1 MISSSIFDSKFLS
14 LSSGIKTILPLEH
27 YVSFKKNSRSVHDAA
42 GYFYFDLHFAR
53 NRSISPKKM
62 AYEFFYMVEKKGV
75 RLFKPLGLLVGVLIP
90 VTIYFRFSIQ
100 EGWQFLFVVIG
111 IFVLFLSELTKKDAH
126 QSILS
131 ISATVFGVIYISWCF
146 SFLIRIRQL
155 PEGAMLTG
163 FLILVTKSSDTGA
176 YLWGKKFGKTRLF
189 KRISPKKSLEGAIG
203 GFFTSLGIGVI
214 FSLFIGSINFWGKFF
229 LIIILAII
237 AQLGDLF
244 ESLIKRDCQVKD
256 SGKLLP
262 GMGGILDV
270 IDSLIFTAP
279 TFYLYLT
286 MMR

>member
-1 MISSSIFDSKFLS
+1 MKKRLLPFSILSIFTVFCVAYYPLCGVF
-14 LSSGIKTILPLEH
+14 SGLLIVIAL
-27 YVSFKKNSRSVHDAA
+27 
-42 GYFYFDLHFAR
+42 
-53 NRSISPKKM
+53 
-62 AYEFFYMVEKKGV
+62 YEFFYMVEKKGV
-75 RLFKPLGLLVGVLIP
+75 KLFKPLGLLVGVLIP
-90 VTIYFRFSIQ
+90 ATIYFRFSIQ

-111 IFVLFLSELTKKDAH
+111 VFILFLSELTKKDTH
-126 QSILS
+126 HSVLS

-163 FLILVTKSSDTGA
+163 FLILVTKSSDVGA
-176 YLWGKKFGKTRLF
+176 YLWGKRFGKTRLL
-189 KRISPKKSLEGAIG
+189 KKVSPKKSLEGAIG
-203 GFFTSLGIGVI
+203 GFFTSLTVGVI
-214 FSLFIGSINFWGKFF
+214 LSLFISSINFWAKFF

-279 TFYLYLT
+279 IFYLYLT

>member
-1 MISSSIFDSKFLS
+1 MKKRLVPFSILSIFTVFCVAYYPLCG
-14 LSSGIKTILPLEH
+14 LFSGLLILIAL
-27 YVSFKKNSRSVHDAA
+27 
-42 GYFYFDLHFAR
+42 
-53 NRSISPKKM
+53 
-62 AYEFFYMVEKKGV
+62 YEFFYMVEKKGV
-75 RLFKPLGLLVGVLIP
+75 KLFKPLGLLVGVLIP
-90 VTIYFRFSIQ
+90 ITIYFRFSIQ

-111 IFVLFLSELTKKDAH
+111 IFILFLLELTKKDAH

-163 FLILVTKSSDTGA
+163 FLILVTKSSDVGA
-176 YLWGKKFGKTRLF
+176 YLWGKRLGKTRLI
-189 KRISPKKSLEGAIG
+189 KKISPKKSLEGAIG
-203 GFFTSLGIGVI
+203 GFFTSLVVGVI
-214 FSLFIGSINFWGKFF
+214 FSLFIGSINFWAKFF